1 MGARITRAGKRLKG
15 KEWRGEASQF
25 VLPAM
30 KALPDA
36 RKYDETTW
44 ERTILENYVSY
55 AQAVPPRFNSCY
67 PVLRAAGG

>member
-1 MGARITRAGKRLKG
+1 
-15 KEWRGEASQF
+15 
-25 VLPAM
+25 M